1 MVAAFLYSNM
11 CDLLLVVFSQ
21 CQTVKCI
28 FQNSTLKKKCT
39 DDYLCEQHVCLE

>member
-28 FQNSTLKKKCT
+28 FQNSTLKKNA
-39 DDYLCEQHVCLE
+39 QMIISVSSMFV